1 MRLLDRY
8 LLRELLIPL
17 GYCLCGILIIFIAF
31 DLVFTLHVYQENRLL
46 FSDVA
51 ELYLVK
57 IPEIL
62 VFLMPIV
69 LLLALLYALTD
80 LARHHEITA
89 IRAAGVGLW
98 RICSPHLIVGFL
110 LSLAVF
116 AMNELWVPDGTDKQV
131 QIMNRRQGNR
141 DPLDKNIVTNFVFQ
155 NSRDGHIWQV
165 GRIDFGSPACTMTAI
180 KLLYTDGGTNLW
192 LIAERAEHTNDTW
205 VFYNVDEYDATKAGA
220 QPDPVLQTNVL
231 AKPFFETPG
240 QIKREVKFASRY
252 NKRAIDSMDNSME
265 IPIAEILDY
274 LNLHPHD
281 LSAQKKRLLYTQ
293 LYGRLASPWTCL
305 VVVLIA
311 IPFGAASGRR
321 NVFVG
326 VAGSI
331 VICFVYFVL
340 LKLGLAMGTG
350 GYLPPW
356 VAAWLPN
363 ISFGIAGFWMILRVR

>member
-17 GYCLCGILIIFIAF
+17 GYCLCGFLIILIAF
-31 DLVFTLHVYQENRLL
+31 DLVFQLHVYQENRLL
-46 FSDVA
+46 VSDVA
-51 ELYLVK
+51 ELYVVK
-57 IPEIL
+57 IPDML
-62 VFLMPIV
+62 VFMLPIV
-69 LLLALLYALTD
+69 LLLALLYALTNH
-80 LARHHEITA
+80 ARHHEITA

-98 RICSPHLIVGFL
+98 RLCSPYLIVGFL
-110 LSLAVF
+110 LSLAAF
-116 AMNELWVPDGTDKQV
+116 AMNELWVPDSADKQV
-131 QIMNRRQGNR
+131 QIMSRHQGNK
-141 DPLDKNIVTNFVFQ
+141 DPVNKNIVTNFVFQ
-155 NSRDGHIWQV
+155 NSRDGHIWQI
-165 GRIDFGSPACTMTAI
+165 GKIDFSSPACAMTAI
-180 KLLYTDGGTNLW
+180 KLLYTDSGTNLW
-192 LIAERAEHTNDTW
+192 IIAEHAERLNDTW

-220 QPDPVLQTNVL
+220 QPDPVLQTNELV
-231 AKPFFETPG
+231 KPFSETPD

-252 NKRAIDSMDNSME
+252 NKPSIDSME

-356 VAAWLPN
+356 MAAWLPN